1 MTPPNEQTLLAKLR
15 SLPPQRQAEVEDFVE
30 FLATKERT
38 CALDRLLKL
47 APALEAAGAEPMS
60 EEEIVAEVKAVRAE
74 RRAKLAASMNQDPS
88 ADRA

>member
-1 MTPPNEQTLLAKLR
+1 MTPPNEQTLIEKLR
-15 SLPPQRQAEVEDFVE
+15 RLPPQRQAEVEDFVE

-38 CALDRLLKL
+38 RALDRLLSI

-60 EEEIVAEVKAVRAE
+60 EEEVVAEVKAARAE
-74 RRAKLAASMNQDPS
+74 RRAKLATSTQKDPN

>member
-1 MTPPNEQTLLAKLR
+1 MSKRCSQNCAACRR
-15 SLPPQRQAEVEDFVE
+15 SARPRSRILSSSWR
-30 FLATKERT
+30 LKERA